1 MLHISSCESGL
12 KGGAPPTKKGE
23 EKKKPLFNPM
33 LYRLQE
39 AKAKQQKEKDKKS
52 EKEMKKKAAKE
63 TKERQAGDYREIRGP
78 ATANKS
84 WEVTSQSSLGSSM
97 VAERSE
103 ATEASSDVSS
113 LNPPPPGFSYDTAY
127 ESGETEPQL
136 SSLAVK
142 PVVAQPTGK
151 VSPGNSLNQ
160 SNHQQHPPHVQKYHQ
175 SQEFHQ

>member
-39 AKAKQQKEKDKKS
+39 AKAKQQRIRKDKKL

-63 TKERQAGDYREIRGP
+63 TKERQAGDYIEIWGP

-113 LNPPPPGFSYDTAY
+113 LNPPPPGFSYDTAHEFGY
-127 ESGETEPQL
+127 PQL
-136 SSLAVK
+136 SSLAHRSKAILVR
-142 PVVAQPTGK
+142 
-151 VSPGNSLNQ
+151 SPGSSL
-160 SNHQQHPPHVQKYHQ
+160 PPPQKRLQ
-175 SQEFHQ
+175 L